1 MCTNNNN
8 TQVIRQHLSQQ
19 QKWALNELKRLG
31 LWGSQY
37 KIKLHDSNGG
47 VQHVTPP
54 AAKIEG
60 GAAETKRARGPPST
74 PSGAMGHQGG
84 AHKAVADHASVAKA
98 AAGAGGVA
106 GAGAGSKEE
115 DYHEYVKPVKEDDL
129 PSGWKVLR
137 VQTLYDST

>member
-1 MCTNNNN
+1 M
-8 TQVIRQHLSQQ
+8 IRQHLSKQ

-37 KIKLHDSNGG
+37 KIKLHDSTGG
-47 VQHVTPP
+47 VQRLMPP

-60 GAAETKRARGPPST
+60 GAAETKRARGAPST
-74 PSGAMGHQGG
+74 TSGAIGHQGG

-129 PSGWKVLR
+129 PPGWKVLR
-137 VQTLYDST
+137 VETFV